1 MHRPMRTVS
10 SDMPDSRGGRNRQ
23 AHVLPYP
30 QPIPPPPINTSPN
43 FPNLPD
49 FIRRQLTPMRCSTPP
64 RPRPAIFYY
73 VFTLLYAQ
81 NGLTRKFRH
90 YLPCSHNVT
99 YLGIQDTQ
107 KRHIFASGC
116 HCMICPFCEEI
127 QISHLHLNIFQC
139 PCTDRCPTVNRVPA
153 TLVEAKIEH
162 NCFSHQEGM
171 PHPNDLNSLASLP
184 MPVNTP
190 FQFSYHTT
198 LTQDS
203 VLLADALYGRNPG
216 FNGVNLTHEPARSPP
231 PPYAGTHRMMEESVL
246 RNRFFHPNFR
256 ASAEVRPN
264 GSYATQVDR
273 PSPTSTPTPRTPPEV
288 HISDD
293 EHDVSISVPTEPAPL
308 DLTTTPRVDQDDFVE
323 KLCAEVIATDG
334 ELGGQTRASSSRTDA
349 PSPPI
354 NP

>member
-1 MHRPMRTVS
+1 MRTVS
-10 SDMPDSRGGRNRQ
+10 SDVPSFRGGRNRH

-30 QPIPPPPINTSPN
+30 QPTPPPPVNTNPN
-43 FPNLPD
+43 FPNLPQ
-49 FIRRQLTPMRCSTPP
+49 FIQRQLTPMRCSVPP

-90 YLPCSHNVT
+90 YLPCSHNVA
-99 YLGIQDTQ
+99 YLGIQDVQ
-107 KRHIFASGC
+107 KRHLYASGC

-127 QISHLHLNIFQC
+127 QISHSHLNIFQC
-139 PCTDRCPTVNRVPA
+139 PCTERCPVVSRVPS

-162 NCFSHQEGM
+162 TCFSHQEGM
-171 PHPNDLNSLASLP
+171 PHPNDLNSLTSLP

-216 FNGVNLTHEPARSPP
+216 FNGLNLSQMPSSPP
-231 PPYAGTHRMMEESVL
+231 PPYAGTHRMMEESIL
-246 RNRFFHPNFR
+246 RNRFFHPNFG
-256 ASAEVRPN
+256 ASADVRAD
-264 GSYATQVDR
+264 GSYATQVNR
-273 PSPTSTPTPRTPPEV
+273 PTSIPTPRTPSEINV
-288 HISDD
+288 SDD
-293 EHDVSISVPTEPAPL
+293 DHDVSISVPAEPDPL
-308 DLTTTPRVDQDDFVE
+308 DPSTPSQVDQNDLAE
-323 KLCAEVIATDG
+323 KLCVEVLATDG
-334 ELGGQTRASSSRTDA
+334 EQGGQARASPSRADA
-349 PSPPI
+349 PSYSP